1 MNLKALMGTIIAGE
15 GSLFEVVHQHLDEGG
30 NDVSNLAGGDNGA
43 TKERG
48 FTKLCNSEGSYHAS
62 NSEASHRARNMKK
75 RPPISE
81 KIMPNLL
88 LLCALVSV
96 FTTIGIIFTLLF
108 ETLNFFKQVSIIEF
122 LTGFK
127 WAPLFKPQ
135 HFGILP
141 LVSGTLLITLI
152 ASIVA
157 VPIGLAS
164 AIFLSEY
171 APDKLR
177 RIIKPILEILA
188 GIPTIVYGFFA
199 LTLVT
204 PFIRLFLPETDF
216 FNALSAGIVVGI
228 MIIPMVAS
236 LSEDAMTAVPRSLRE
251 GALALGA
258 TKLETSIKVVVPAA
272 LSGIVA
278 SVVLSLSRA
287 IGETMIVTLAA
298 GATPKMA
305 YNPLE
310 SIQTMTAYIVQI
322 SSGDAPFGTVEYLSL
337 YAVGATLFIMTL
349 IMNMLAQYIA
359 RKYREEY

>member
-1 MNLKALMGTIIAGE
+1 
-15 GSLFEVVHQHLDEGG
+15 
-30 NDVSNLAGGDNGA
+30 
-43 TKERG
+43 
-48 FTKLCNSEGSYHAS
+48 
-62 NSEASHRARNMKK
+62 MKK
-75 RPPISE
+75 KPPISE
-81 KIMPNLL
+81 RIVPAIL

-96 FTTIGIIFTLLF
+96 FTTIGIIGTLLL
-108 ETLNFFKQVSIIEF
+108 ETIEFFKVVSVIEF
-122 LTGFK
+122 FTGTK

-135 HFGILP
+135 YFGILP
-141 LVSGTLLITLI
+141 LITGTLLIAFI
-152 ASIVA
+152 ASLVA

-164 AIFLSEY
+164 AIYLSEY
-171 APDKLR
+171 APPKVR
-177 RIIKPILEILA
+177 KTVKPILEILA

-204 PFIRLFLPETDF
+204 PLIRFFLPGTDF

-258 TKLETSIKVVVPAA
+258 TKLETSLKVVVPAA

-287 IGETMIVTLAA
+287 VGETMIVTLAA

-305 YNPLE
+305 FNPLE

-322 SSGDAPFGTVEYLSL
+322 SHGDAPFGTIEYLSL
-337 YAVGATLFIMTL
+337 YAVGSTLFVMTL
-349 IMNMLAQYIA
+349 VMNMLAQYIS